1 MRLAPAATPLT
12 ARPSETLSPAKQ
24 LPVQNTVP
32 LTHQPLKTELPLTKQ
47 LPGRP
52 ADTFASAQS
61 RTQQGNQ
68 LHDIAGGVRNG
79 SITEKEAKS
88 LLAEQQN
95 IANHQKSA
103 MADGK
108 LSLGERLSLGLEQG
122 RAGQNIDQA
131 KTNGDRD
138 VFARLDKD
146 AQRQAGQ
153 IDQIADGR
161 TRGTITNSEAGH
173 LLGDQSRIAGR
184 RDLAGSL
191 NNAVTNLDQNR
202 AQQDITRHSKP
213 GTQLDLGS
221 LPRTLGPGLQKPLVL
236 GPPRVQNPFNLGPGP
251 LKPINLGPGLQKPL
265 NLGPSIQKPITLE
278 PSTVKP
284 RIQKPFDFGPLPIM
298 ANTVSK

>member
-12 ARPSETLSPAKQ
+12 SRPSETLAPIKQ
-24 LPVQNTVP
+24 LPVENKVP
-32 LTHQPLKTELPLTKQ
+32 LTHEPLKMELPLTKQ

-61 RTQQGNQ
+61 RTQQGHQ

-88 LLAEQQN
+88 LLADQQH

-108 LSLGERLSLGLEQG
+108 LSLGERLSLGLEQA
-122 RAGQNIDQA
+122 RAGQNIQGA

-153 IDQIADGR
+153 IDQIANGR
-161 TRGTITNSEAGH
+161 TRGTITNAEAGH

-184 RDLAGSL
+184 RDLADAL
-191 NNAVTNLDQNR
+191 NNSVTNLSQNR

-213 GTQLDLGS
+213 GTQLDLNTFG
-221 LPRTLGPGLQKPLVL
+221 PR
-236 GPPRVQNPFNLGPGP
+236 
-251 LKPINLGPGLQKPL
+251 NLGPGLQKPFVL
-265 NLGPSIQKPITLE
+265 GPPRVQSPFNLGPGLQKPITLE

-298 ANTVSK
+298 AGNVSK